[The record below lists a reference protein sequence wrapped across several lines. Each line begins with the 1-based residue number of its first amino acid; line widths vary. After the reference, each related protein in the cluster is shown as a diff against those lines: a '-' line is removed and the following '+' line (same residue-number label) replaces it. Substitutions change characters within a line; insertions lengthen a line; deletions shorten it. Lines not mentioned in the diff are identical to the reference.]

1 MIFVG
6 VNLIC
11 TLPQKRIDNCNLKNI
26 VTRVSFF
33 FLSDYTDLIYALHG
47 FAELVTS
54 SLIGIE
60 NKLYLSL
67 VGNWAESEIYTVNV
81 WKILQIIREN
91 YLIPQ

>member
-33 FLSDYTDLIYALHG
+33 LSDYTDLIYVLRG
-47 FAELVTS
+47 LAELVTS

-60 NKLYLSL
+60 NNLYLSL
-67 VGNWAESEIYTVNV
+67 VGNWAESEIYT
-81 WKILQIIREN
+81 Q
-91 YLIPQ
+91 